1 MKVLNVA
8 LLGCWHVHAR
18 DYANQLG
25 KNENTKL
32 CCVWEENEEWGKKL
46 AADYG
51 VPYVASL
58 DEVLANKDIDAVV
71 ISTATSAHP
80 EVMIQCAN
88 AGKHIF
94 TEKVLTLKQADAL
107 AVKDAVV
114 KNDVK
119 FCISYPHRVMPH
131 NILAKQLVDSG
142 VLGEVSYMRVRN
154 AHNGESAG
162 WLPAHFYNLE
172 ETGGGAMVDLG
183 AHPMYL
189 CRWIMGKPKAIR
201 STFTK
206 FMNGKLDN
214 NDVSVLEYENGAIAV
229 SETGFVTGNDPFIL
243 ELSGTKGHLCVSGN
257 TLKYYNSELGAWVK
271 PNQPAKT
278 PDPMVQ
284 WTNEILGLGTCEF
297 GIDEAV
303 ALTEIMEAAY
313 VSYQE
318 NRTVTLQ

>member
-25 KNENTKL
+25 RNENTKL
-32 CCVWEENEEWGKKL
+32 CCVWDENEEWGAKL

-51 VPYVASL
+51 VPYVKTL
-58 DEVLANKDIDAVV
+58 DEVLADKNVDAVV
-71 ISTATSAHP
+71 ISTATNVHP
-80 EVMIQCAN
+80 DVMIKCAN

-94 TEKVLTLKQADAL
+94 TEKVLTLTLKDAL
-107 AVKDAVV
+107 AVKDAVA
-114 KNDVK
+114 KNGVK
-119 FCISYPHRVMPH
+119 FCISYPHRVMAH
-131 NILAKQLVDSG
+131 NILAKELCDKG

-229 SETGFVTGNDPFIL
+229 SETGFVTANDPFIL
-243 ELSGTKGHLCVSGN
+243 ELSGTKGHLCVSGS
-257 TLKYYNSELGAWVK
+257 TLKYYDNAQGAWIK
-271 PNQPAKT
+271 PNLPKNAL
-278 PDPMVQ
+278 DPMVQ
-284 WTNEILGLGTCEF
+284 WTNEILGLGTCDF

-313 VSYQE
+313 VSYTE
-318 NRTVTLQ
+318 NRTVAL